1 MQSPQGICCSGLT
14 STTTRLENSLLRLH
28 QSLEEI
34 QHYEHRSDRLFERWQ
49 QKWSDRSEGIFE
61 RLELI
66 EAQLD
71 NLVDDDDDDELPPR
85 LGVVGAAHHAEDAH
99 SLNRFCGWDGM

>member
-1 MQSPQGICCSGLT
+1 MQSPQGICSERLT
-14 STTTRLENSLLRLH
+14 TATTRLEKSLLRLH
-28 QSLEEI
+28 HSLEAV
-34 QHYEHRSDRLFERWQ
+34 QRYENHADRLFERWQ

-71 NLVDDDDDDELPPR
+71 NLVEDEEQPR
-85 LGVVGAAHHAEDAH
+85 LGIVGTPAH
-99 SLNRFCGWDGM
+99 S